1 MVVELDVEGDDIS
14 GMDVIVGS
22 EALSSDGLGDTNL
35 TTRWR
40 VPDGWAAGVDDEVDG
55 WVLVARIN
63 DDSASCS
70 FLNRCLNSLLV

>member
-1 MVVELDVEGDDIS
+1 MVVELDVEGDDVG
-14 GMDVIVGS
+14 GMDVVVGS
-22 EALSSDGLGDTNL
+22 ETLGSDGLGDANL

-55 WVLVARIN
+55 WVLVRCVN

-70 FLNRCLNSLLV
+70 FLNKCLNSLLV